1 MAAASARCWNR
12 AFGSSKAVLLE
23 QASVLLVDMPRLV
36 REMIEGAVRSEADLV
51 LVGSVADAAALRE
64 ATRRA
69 RPRLVV
75 LGARGP
81 ARPDGCGEL
90 LRELPR
96 LIVVGIDPARGHAY
110 VHSADRPVT
119 TVNEVDP
126 AALAR
131 LIRDLLASGD

>member
-1 MAAASARCWNR
+1 
-12 AFGSSKAVLLE
+12 
-23 QASVLLVDMPRLV
+23 MPRLV

-81 ARPDGCGEL
+81 ALPGGCGEL

-96 LIVVGIDPARGHAY
+96 LIVVGIHPERGHAY
-110 VHSADRPVT
+110 FHSADRPVT
-119 TVNEVDP
+119 TVDDLDP